1 VKIKGDK
8 CMYKKIVVPIM
19 LLLFVLQANNLL
31 FANENAEAKTE
42 VKTEVTAE
50 KETKAESDIAVVAEI
65 EAKAAEASTE
75 AVAETESKAEASTEA
90 VAETESK
97 AETSTEAVAETE
109 AKVEA
114 GTEAVAEIE
123 AKAVE
128 ASTEA
133 VAETEAMA
141 IAETE
146 AKTEESTKAA
156 SEKEVKAQESTAA
169 VAETEVKAEEGTEA
183 VAETEND
190 VIATVNG
197 ERIIRKDFD
206 RRMNVIKRMNKDVTR
221 SVQIQV
227 VNQLAKKVLLKQ
239 FVEGQNIDVNDEE
252 VQGELEKIKYF
263 LESNPNSNEKSM
275 KEILEIQGSNI
286 SELKDEVRRT
296 LALSKYLD
304 ERVSDDEKRS
314 YFEENKSAFNDEK
327 VKASHVLIDT
337 TKLKTDAE
345 LEKVRQKIE
354 EVKNEIDNG
363 ADFAEMAKKY
373 STCPSAENGGDIG
386 FFQRKGSIVE
396 EFAKVAFSMEV
407 GEVSEPVKSQFGYH
421 IIKVTDKEEG
431 KDVSYEDVADMVD
444 FVYMQ
449 IQTENILKGLY
460 EKAEIE
466 ITL

>member
-1 VKIKGDK
+1 VRIKGDK
-8 CMYKKIVVPIM
+8 CMYKKIVVQVM
-19 LLLFVLQANNLL
+19 LLLFILQTSNLL
-31 FANENAEAKTE
+31 FANENTEVKTE
-42 VKTEVTAE
+42 VKTEATAE
-50 KETKAESDIAVVAEI
+50 EDTKAKSDTAAVAET
-65 EAKAAEASTE
+65 EAKAAEAG
-75 AVAETESKAEASTEA
+75 
-90 VAETESK
+90 
-97 AETSTEAVAETE
+97 TEAVAETE
-109 AKVEA
+109 AK
-114 GTEAVAEIE
+114 
-123 AKAVE
+123 
-128 ASTEA
+128 
-133 VAETEAMA
+133 
-141 IAETE
+141 
-146 AKTEESTKAA
+146 TEEGA
-156 SEKEVKAQESTAA
+156 
-169 VAETEVKAEEGTEA
+169 EA

-197 ERIIRKDFD
+197 EKIIRKDFD
-206 RRMNVIKRMNKDVTR
+206 RRMNVIRRMNQDVTR

-239 FVEGQNIDVNDEE
+239 FVEGQNIEVSDEE
-252 VQGELEKIKYF
+252 VQGELEKIQYF
-263 LESNPNSNEKSM
+263 LKSNPNNSEKTLE
-275 KEILEIQGSNI
+275 EILETQGSNI
-286 SELKDEVRRT
+286 SELKGEVRRT

-304 ERVSDDEKRS
+304 EMVDDDEKRS
-314 YFEENKSAFNDEK
+314 YFEANKSAFNGEK
-327 VKASHVLIDT
+327 VKTSHVLIDT

-345 LEKVRQKIE
+345 LEKARQKIE
-354 EVKNEIDNG
+354 EVKKEIDNG

-407 GEVSEPVKSQFGYH
+407 GEISEPVKTQFGYH

-449 IQTENILKGLY
+449 IKTETILKGLY